1 MDTVVITRH
10 SALAEYLREIG
21 LISHDARVLAHASVE
36 DVKGKRVIGVL
47 PMRLAAF
54 ARRVIEVPLELTPE
68 DRGKEL
74 SLDRI
79 RQIAG
84 SPVEYSVFRV
94 DCVSAADL
102 DAAETSRMTHL
113 GH

>member
-10 SALAEYLREIG
+10 PALVEYLREIG
-21 LISHDARVLAHASVE
+21 LISHDALVLAHASIE
-36 DVKGKRVIGVL
+36 DVRNKRVIGVL

-54 ARRVIEVPLELTPE
+54 ARRVIEVPLDLSPE

-84 SPVEYSVFRV
+84 APVEYSVFRV
-94 DCVSAADL
+94 DSVSVADL
-102 DAAETSRMTHL
+102 DAAETSKMTHL
-113 GH
+113 GR